1 MLGLH
6 IGGRSSDIQVIT
18 LYTGFL
24 CVVVCVF
31 VCLSD
36 RQRESER
43 EWDFFRSHDLWEL
56 KV

>member
-24 CVVVCVF
+24 CVVVFVF